1 MNMLCSVDNLLGTT
15 IAPQMPVLKMMFF
28 FQRWDMLVPWVSL
41 VSIRF
46 QRGGDP
52 NIKVPKEEV
61 ALWSKLKGHIQTG
74 CFYGICCLPFNEGHV
89 LGHGLTSWVGIRGS
103 STDLRRYMR
112 YFRMFQTISPNKTI
126 SKHLLVSVMLFG
138 HRTLCWSG
146 DCYTHF
152 FDQFC
157 GRKAVEWIGVI
168 AIRPTNCWTPPNWW
182 AKAAILFSSF
192 LRSLLVLSC
201 RMYVNNQWLWAVNY

>member
-103 STDLRRYMR
+103 SSEDTWDTLGCFKQFLQTKLYQNICW
-112 YFRMFQTISPNKTI
+112 FQ
-126 SKHLLVSVMLFG
+126 
-138 HRTLCWSG
+138 W
-146 DCYTHF
+146 CYLATAHF
-152 FDQFC
+152 V
-157 GRKAVEWIGVI
+157 GRVI
-168 AIRPTNCWTPPNWW
+168 AIHTYLINSVVEKR
-182 AKAAILFSSF
+182 
-192 LRSLLVLSC
+192 
-201 RMYVNNQWLWAVNY
+201 